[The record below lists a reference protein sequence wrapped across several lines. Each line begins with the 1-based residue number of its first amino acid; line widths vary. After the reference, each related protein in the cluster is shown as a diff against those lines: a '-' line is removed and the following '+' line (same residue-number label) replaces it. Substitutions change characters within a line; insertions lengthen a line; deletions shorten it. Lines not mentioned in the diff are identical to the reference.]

1 MPDFAAL
8 VAFLMASFVIAIV
21 PGPTV
26 SVIIASAL
34 SRGTMAGMAIIL
46 GTQIG
51 LISMILVVAFGLE
64 AVMNVMGWAFDWIKM
79 LGAIYLIWLGYRM
92 LRASGEIEAQEAER
106 HRTLRGYVVQGF
118 LVIWSNPKALLMFG
132 AFLPQFVVVEGA
144 ALPQILVLGALF
156 MLATTLSDSVYAI
169 LAGQARHWINATR
182 VRLVNRVSGAVL
194 ICGGIWLA
202 LQRRA

>member
-51 LISMILVVAFGLE
+51 LISMILVIAFGLE
-64 AVMNVMGWAFDWIKM
+64 AVMSVMGWAFDWIKM

-182 VRLVNRVSGAVL
+182 VRLVNRVSGVVL